1 MPPENRITTLL
12 HVGAVA
18 DGDGARVSLTR
29 RQYETLI
36 ELAALGIAARNEGGS
51 SSDGDVGWDAM
62 KNLLVEADD
71 LEHIEYDAYADRE
84 ETEREIELAIE
95 MSRVEEEERAAA
107 QAAQDEE
114 NAPASTPRAGAD
126 APARAAASE
135 SQSLYDF

>member
-1 MPPENRITTLL
+1 MPPEDRVLNALRL
-12 HVGAVA
+12 GAVA

-62 KNLLVEADD
+62 KNLLGEDDD
-71 LEHIEYDAYADRE
+71 LEHIEYAYADRD

-95 MSRVEEEERAAA
+95 MSRVEAEERAAA
-107 QAAQDEE
+107 QAAQDKE
-114 NAPASTPRAGAD
+114 NAPASAPRAGAD